1 MKRIRHIL
9 FFVTIMLFIFS
20 VSCNDSEHTT
30 RYKAYDGVMDLI
42 AWNFEENGLIA
53 LDGEWEFYPSKLI
66 SPEDFASDSFSLSA
80 DYIAVPEIWHNHFFS
95 YTTTRSGYSLSQTQ
109 KATYRLLVKINP
121 RRSLYSLKIKSI
133 ETPYKVWINNKLV
146 FAQGNIHEG
155 NTELLQPVV
164 SNNIYFEADTS
175 QVEIVLQI
183 HAANYSKVGISQ
195 SILLG
200 LPYQVTNHT
209 ERILYLTI
217 FLLGILIIVSIYH
230 FGLFILRPADYSTLF
245 FGLVCLFT
253 AVHAL
258 VVGEAFIS
266 KLLLSIHW
274 IWIIKIK
281 YISLILIFAFLTA
294 FLGHLFPEE
303 ISRRFVMITIVA
315 GCILSIILLTMG
327 TVAHT
332 PMSIGLETL
341 LLLIGCFLIF
351 RLIIAIK
358 RQREGG
364 IVSCV
369 GATIFLATM
378 VNDILFEH
386 QIINSYFLIPFGIF
400 ILIIIQSFM
409 LSVWFSKSYSLEQQL
424 SSSFTSLDKI
434 KNELLANPSHKL
446 HISLKVIVQH
456 LGADKGYLI
465 LENKGTWQVTAE
477 AFNLIE
483 KVESRLI
490 APVNVEDAGSKRR
503 HPIIPDSIIRYVI
516 DKHKKVLL
524 KDVYSDGRF
533 ILDEYVRQNRV
544 KSVLCFPI
552 IHQKIMKG
560 IIYLENNTSYNAFTE
575 DKVRV
580 IELISSQLAAH
591 IDNATYFY
599 DLELLNRTLEKK
611 VKERTREISEKN
623 ELLQEQTEKIEAQ
636 NKMLKD
642 RQADLSDTL
651 DMLERQKAE
660 LDKKNKN
667 ITKSIK
673 YAERI
678 QQSILPSQTYIKSII
693 PESFTFFKPKD
704 ILSGDFYW
712 IDKQI
717 VSDSNNLTQIIIA
730 VVDCTGHGVPGALL
744 SLVGYDLL
752 NHAFKQQK
760 SIIPAKALKM
770 MQDGIIERLNQ
781 KDYGPTSQD
790 GMDISLVCYC
800 PETRKI
806 QFAGA
811 KHSLYLIRDKKL
823 QILEGDKFSMGGIDP
838 NKSTNER
845 QFTNHELTIEK
856 GDTIYLF
863 TDGYA
868 DQFGG
873 PKLRKFLYTAF
884 RDLLISIHQKP
895 MEEQKEILDKSFMDW
910 KGNFVQID
918 DVLVI
923 GFKI

>member
-1 MKRIRHIL
+1 MKRNHHIL
-9 FFVTIMLFIFS
+9 FFASILLYLFT
-20 VSCNDSEHTT
+20 VSCNNLQQAT
-30 RYKAYDGVMDLI
+30 RYNAYDGEIDLM
-42 AWNFEENGLIA
+42 AWNFEEDGLVA
-53 LDGEWEFYPSKLI
+53 LDGEWEFYPDELI
-66 SPEDFASDSFSLSA
+66 SPAGFASDTFSLA
-80 DYIAVPEIWHNHFFS
+80 PDYILVPEIWHKFPFS
-95 YTTTRSGYSLSQTQ
+95 YTSTRSGVSLSETQ
-109 KATYRLLVKINP
+109 KATYRLVVKLNP
-121 RRSLYSLKIKSI
+121 RRNLYSLKIKSI
-133 ETPYKVWINNKLV
+133 ETPYKVWLNKKLV
-146 FAQGNIHEG
+146 FAQGNIQDG
-155 NTELLQPVV
+155 ASELLQPVV

-175 QVEIVLQI
+175 QIEIVLQI
-183 HAANYSKVGISQ
+183 HAANYSKVGVSQ

-200 LPYQVTNHT
+200 LPYQITNYT

-245 FGLVCLFT
+245 FGLICLFT

-281 YISLILIFAFLTA
+281 FISLILIFAFLAA
-294 FLGHLFPEE
+294 FLGHLFSDE
-303 ISRRFVMITIVA
+303 ISRSFVVITIIT
-315 GCILSIILLTMG
+315 GCILSILLLIMKTG
-327 TVAHT
+327 VLNRLN
-332 PMSIGLETL
+332 IVLEAL
-341 LLLIGCFLIF
+341 LLLTGLYLLI
-351 RLIIAIK
+351 RLVFSIK
-358 RQREGG
+358 RKREGC
-364 IVSCV
+364 I
-369 GATIFLATM
+369 ATFIGTTVFLATM

-386 QIINSYFLIPFGIF
+386 QIIDSYFLVPFGIF
-400 ILIIIQSFM
+400 VLVVIQSFM

-446 HISLKVIVQH
+446 HISLKVIVQN

-465 LENKGTWQVTAE
+465 LENKNNWQVTAE

-483 KVESRLI
+483 NVESRLI
-490 APVNVEDAGSKRR
+490 APINVDDAGSKRR

-560 IIYLENNTSYNAFTE
+560 IIYLENNTSYNAFTD
-575 DKVRV
+575 DKMRV

-599 DLELLNRTLEKK
+599 ELELLNRTLEKK

-651 DMLERQKAE
+651 DILEKQKAE

-678 QQSILPSQTYIKSII
+678 QQSILPSQTFIESII
-693 PESFTFFKPKD
+693 PESFILFKPKD

-712 IDKQI
+712 VDKQI
-717 VSDSNNLTQIIIA
+717 FSDGNDLTQIIIA

-752 NHAFKQQK
+752 NHAFKQQNYM
-760 SIIPAKALKM
+760 IPSKALKL

-800 PETRKI
+800 PETRKL

-811 KHSLYLIRDKKL
+811 KHSLYLIRNQKL
-823 QILEGDKFSMGGIDP
+823 QIIEGDKFSMGGIDP

-845 QFTNHELTIEK
+845 QFTNHELTIEE

-884 RDLLISIHQKP
+884 RDLLLSIHQKP
-895 MEEQKEILDKSFMDW
+895 MEEQKEILDKTFMDW
-910 KGNFVQID
+910 RGNFVQID

-923 GFKI
+923 GFKP